1 MGLGVSVEVRRC
13 ASLSED
19 EMRQLYG
26 FSNELMAESADSFLN
41 HMEQY
46 DLAFIF
52 REKSST
58 SGAKKAVGRLVG
70 LSVWR
75 TMDTDNSWVKVIV
88 QGKLRIVHEYR
99 RRSLHVVACLLYYAW
114 KQLRHPLTR
123 FFFFSIASV
132 FNYVSMKRSVG
143 RYYVLNNIHPPEERA
158 IVAPLYSILDRAVK
172 DDNFEVEEGT
182 GAINVHVVIQPE
194 TFAEYPES
202 YFDLPEAREY
212 IALNPRYREGYD
224 LSYVFPFSLA
234 NVVSMA
240 RRCWQQNRQPPRSAR
255 HDIQPLTCPAPSTS
269 SS

>member
-52 REKSST
+52 REKSESGT

-88 QGKLRIVHEYR
+88 QGPK
-99 RRSLHVVACLLYYAW
+99 
-114 KQLRHPLTR
+114 
-123 FFFFSIASV
+123 
-132 FNYVSMKRSVG
+132 
-143 RYYVLNNIHPPEERA
+143 
-158 IVAPLYSILDRAVK
+158 
-172 DDNFEVEEGT
+172 
-182 GAINVHVVIQPE
+182 INVLH
-194 TFAEYPES
+194 
-202 YFDLPEAREY
+202 
-212 IALNPRYREGYD
+212 
-224 LSYVFPFSLA
+224 
-234 NVVSMA
+234 
-240 RRCWQQNRQPPRSAR
+240 
-255 HDIQPLTCPAPSTS
+255 
-269 SS
+269 

>member
-1 MGLGVSVEVRRC
+1 
-13 ASLSED
+13 
-19 EMRQLYG
+19 
-26 FSNELMAESADSFLN
+26 
-41 HMEQY
+41 
-46 DLAFIF
+46 
-52 REKSST
+52 
-58 SGAKKAVGRLVG
+58 
-70 LSVWR
+70 
-75 TMDTDNSWVKVIV
+75 
-88 QGKLRIVHEYR
+88 
-99 RRSLHVVACLLYYAW
+99 LYYAW

-158 IVAPLYSILDRAVK
+158 IVAPLYSILERYHSHTTHPLSTTTLTSANRVRVRSRVCGCVRCRAVK

-240 RRCWQQNRQPPRSAR
+240 RRCWQQNRRPPRSAR

-269 SS
+269 SSSNAH